1 MKSML
6 LLGLETS
13 GRAGSVALLSADRI
27 DCIELDSKS
36 GSAKTLAPA
45 IDEILRQASV
55 RPSDL
60 TGIAVVHGP
69 GSFTGLRVGVT
80 MAKVMAYALNLPV
93 IAIDSLHALAWAFRQ
108 SSAGEST
115 FWTVM
120 DAYRGE
126 VFAAFWKV
134 EPDQKGPCTII
145 ASTIMPV
152 AEWSALATKHASAGS
167 RLRVVGPTA
176 SKLSSAFNGLPLTF
190 DGIDAMPRADS
201 VVQLGKIELEK
212 GHFVKPIDLL
222 PSTFEEAQPKR
233 KLPLLRSLLHRS
245 IEYSTR
251 ASNVQQHREWDWRSR
266 SISRRVV
273 WCRLPMR

>member
-27 DCIELDSKS
+27 DCVELDSDS

-55 RPSDL
+55 RPTDL

-80 MAKVMAYALNLPV
+80 MAKVMAYALHLPI
-93 IAIDSLHALAWAFRQ
+93 IAIDSLHALAWAFRR
-108 SSAGEST
+108 SSVDGST

-126 VFAAFWKV
+126 VFAAYWKV
-134 EPDQKGPCTII
+134 ESDQEGPCPII
-145 ASTIMPV
+145 ASTIMPIS
-152 AEWSALATKHASAGS
+152 EWSALATKYASADS
-167 RLRVVGPTA
+167 KLRVVGPMA
-176 SKLSSAFNGLPLTF
+176 SKISSTF
-190 DGIDAMPRADS
+190 SGSTLALEWTDAIPRADS
-201 VVQLGKIELEK
+201 VVQLGKIEWEK
-212 GHFVKPIDLL
+212 GHFVNPIDLL
-222 PSTFEEAQPKR
+222 PKYLRRSAAEEKV
-233 KLPLLRSLLHRS
+233 
-245 IEYSTR
+245 
-251 ASNVQQHREWDWRSR
+251 ASPS
-266 SISRRVV
+266 
-273 WCRLPMR
+273 